1 MKSFKRFQT
10 SFRIR
15 LFIIFTLFTGII
27 SAAFVFVLITGEIRN
42 YQERSTEKAQLLAS
56 LLAGSATLP
65 LYSENVAELTR
76 LAVKMLATPHVAR
89 ILITNNDNRT
99 LVDISSPTVTTLT
112 PRITSAVLV
121 SAASAS
127 PSAEAALSGAV
138 PQAATSLGSVSVSID
153 AGDRIETIRS
163 AIIKIGGIAV
173 LFWMA
178 VVAACYPVLKRVTRS
193 FNTLTEGLDGM
204 MGGNFSAKII
214 IDKYDEAGRAAQAVN
229 RLAAALEERENEN
242 RSLQEE
248 LVKAMRLEVQEERRK
263 IMAKLIQTNR
273 MTSLGLLISS
283 IAHNINTPNGAIKLA
298 AQHLA
303 GSWKDA
309 LPILEQVTK
318 EEGDF
323 TLGGLPFGVAKGE
336 IRGASDSIL
345 NNAERVERVIRDL
358 RAYNLGERN
367 EFNQGVSV
375 NQVVKEALTIIR
387 AHGRQGEITI
397 TPTHAPNLPDI
408 TANQSQLEQV
418 VVNLLLNAMQAMP
431 NNKGAITVR
440 TEFSAEEN
448 EVRIIVTDQGEGIP
462 PEVKKHLFE
471 AFFTTRIDKGG
482 SGLGLYI
489 SNFIVSEHKGRLTVY
504 SEQGVGTVATVHLP
518 VTSEA

>member
-1 MKSFKRFQT
+1 
-10 SFRIR
+10 
-15 LFIIFTLFTGII
+15 
-27 SAAFVFVLITGEIRN
+27 
-42 YQERSTEKAQLLAS
+42 
-56 LLAGSATLP
+56 
-65 LYSENVAELTR
+65 
-76 LAVKMLATPHVAR
+76 
-89 ILITNNDNRT
+89 
-99 LVDISSPTVTTLT
+99 
-112 PRITSAVLV
+112 
-121 SAASAS
+121 
-127 PSAEAALSGAV
+127 
-138 PQAATSLGSVSVSID
+138 
-153 AGDRIETIRS
+153 
-163 AIIKIGGIAV
+163 
-173 LFWMA
+173 
-178 VVAACYPVLKRVTRS
+178 
-193 FNTLTEGLDGM
+193 
-204 MGGNFSAKII
+204 
-214 IDKYDEAGRAAQAVN
+214 
-229 RLAAALEERENEN
+229 
-242 RSLQEE
+242 
-248 LVKAMRLEVQEERRK
+248 MRLEVQEERRM

-303 GSWKDA
+303 SSWKDA

-345 NNAERVERVIRDL
+345 NNAERVERVIQDL

-504 SEQGVGTVATVHLP
+504 SEQGIGTVATVHLP
-518 VTSEA
+518 VTSEV